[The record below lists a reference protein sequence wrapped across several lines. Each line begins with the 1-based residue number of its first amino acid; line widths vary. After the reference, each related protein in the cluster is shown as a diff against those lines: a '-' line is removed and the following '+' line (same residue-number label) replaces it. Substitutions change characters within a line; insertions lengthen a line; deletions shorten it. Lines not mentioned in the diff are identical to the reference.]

1 MSEPAETARLP
12 RRIGIG
18 GALLLAFNGAIGA
31 SIFALPGT
39 LAEDFG
45 TFAPWL
51 FPLVGLASLL
61 IAIPFSRSVAA
72 FPESGGPATY
82 GRVFGKL
89 AGFELGWI
97 YYIARA
103 TAFAA
108 NLNVLASY
116 LARWWIG
123 ADQGPIRISLL
134 LAFVTAF
141 TVINIAGMRGAMR
154 VLGGLTFLKTLPLLF
169 VAIAAL
175 AVAGVPAPGAP
186 PLITDVEAGV
196 LIVFYAFVG
205 FENATVTAGETRSP
219 NRTLPQALLGTI
231 GTVALLYFLVQLA
244 FVAVFPNGLQ
254 SGPDAPLLALGEWL
268 IGPIGAL
275 LIGVTAVFSTAGNLH
290 SNMTATPRVTF
301 AMAERGELPAWLAN
315 IHRGFGTPIASI
327 LFFAV
332 IVAALAISGSFVWL
346 AVISTLARMIV
357 YSVTIL
363 ALPRAPERPS
373 RLTVSHWVIS
383 AIGIAICVLIAA
395 QADGK
400 AWLTLGV
407 LAGAGLLLYLVA
419 SVRGT
424 TSKA

>member
-1 MSEPAETARLP
+1 MSEKDGLP

-39 LAEDFG
+39 LAADFG
-45 TFAPWL
+45 TLAPWL
-51 FPLVGLASLL
+51 FPIVGIASLL

-97 YYIARA
+97 YYVARA

-108 NLNVLASY
+108 NLNVLVSY

-123 ADQGPIRISLL
+123 ADGGAIRIGLL
-134 LAFVTAF
+134 LAFVAGF
-141 TVINIAGMRGAMR
+141 AVINIAGVRGAMR
-154 VLGGLTFLKTLPLLF
+154 VLGGLTILKTVPLLL
-169 VAIAAL
+169 VAAAAL
-175 AVAGVPAPGAP
+175 ALAGVPAPGPLP
-186 PLITDVEAGV
+186 PISEVEAGV

-205 FENATVTAGETRSP
+205 FENATVTAGETKNP
-219 NRTLPQALLGTI
+219 DRTLPRALLGTI
-231 GTVALLYFLVQLA
+231 GTVALLYFFVQLA
-244 FVAVFPNGLQ
+244 FVAVFPDGLETG
-254 SGPDAPLLALGEWL
+254 SEAPLLALGNWL
-268 IGPIGAL
+268 LGPVGAL

-290 SNMTATPRVTF
+290 SNMAATPRVTF
-301 AMAERGELPAWLAN
+301 AMAERGELPAWLAKV
-315 IHRGFGTPIASI
+315 HRGFDTPIASI
-327 LFFAV
+327 LFFAALV
-332 IVAALAISGSFVWL
+332 GALAISGSFVWL

-363 ALPRAPERPS
+363 ALPRAPERPA
-373 RLTVSHWVIS
+373 RITMSHWAIA
-383 AIGIAICVLIAA
+383 AIGVLICVLVAA

-400 AWLTLGV
+400 AWLTLGA
-407 LAGAGLLLYLVA
+407 LAGAGLLLYLLTPKRPIA
-419 SVRGT
+419 
-424 TSKA
+424 A